1 LKHNRNETPA
11 YLIWVE
17 GRPTMDGKGK
27 QVYYDALRAAA
38 RLEVTNPISA
48 NDIEIKIAYATTAKE
63 GQRKDADNINK
74 PTLDALEGIAYLN
87 DKQVRSVTSTIFDK
101 NVPFKVDGCVEYIGR
116 LFYSAKPH
124 VLLIMIYSDTRL
136 SELGGDQEVQRQ
148 RYLEWQ
154 RNFDQLLARAKK
166 ASS

>member
-1 LKHNRNETPA
+1 
-11 YLIWVE
+11 
-17 GRPTMDGKGK
+17 MDGNGK
-27 QVYYDALRAAA
+27 RVYYDAVKVAA

-48 NDIEIKIAYATTAKE
+48 NDIEIEIAYATTAKE

-87 DKQVRSVTSTIFDK
+87 DKQVRSVTSTVFDK
-101 NVPFKVDGCVEYIGR
+101 NMPLKVGGYVEYMGR

-136 SELGGDQEVQRQ
+136 SELGGEQELQRR

-154 RNFDQLLARAKK
+154 RSFDQLLARAKK
-166 ASS
+166 ASA